1 MLVCDR
7 YVSCFESCWLARVGS
22 HHQKRG
28 QSMANTRTDSV
39 QDLSTPRTTASQPP
53 GRSRRLQ
60 PQRQTAAGVQR
71 YEMDRWFDRAVHGY
85 PTQQNDPFGSLAR
98 SFSGSGLWAP
108 RIEAFQ
114 RGDEFIVRAEL
125 PGLKKED
132 VRVNVT
138 DDSIVIE
145 GERRDEFENT
155 HGDVY
160 HTERSY
166 GSFYREVPLPEG
178 AISDKADASFKN
190 GVLEVKLKAPPSEV
204 RRGRSVDIKEG

>member
-1 MLVCDR
+1 
-7 YVSCFESCWLARVGS
+7 
-22 HHQKRG
+22 
-28 QSMANTRTDSV
+28 MANTRTDSV
-39 QDLSTPRTTASQPP
+39 QDLSTPRTTSSQQT

-60 PQRQTAAGVQR
+60 PERQTAAGVQR
-71 YEMDRWFDRAVHGY
+71 YGGEPMSNPFQFFRRMTEEMDRWFDRAVHGY
-85 PTQQNDPFGSLAR
+85 PTQQNEPFGSLTR
-98 SFSGSGLWAP
+98 SLSGSAFWAP

-178 AISDKADASFKN
+178 AISDKADASFKH

>member
-1 MLVCDR
+1 MGNVQ
-7 YVSCFESCWLARVGS
+7 
-22 HHQKRG
+22 QKRG
-28 QSMANTRTDSV
+28 HEMADTRSDSVPV
-39 QDLSTPRTTASQPP
+39 QDLSSQQHSSRHTTRSQ
-53 GRSRRLQ
+53 RLQ
-60 PQRQTAAGVQR
+60 PRRQNTAEVQR
-71 YEMDRWFDRAVHGY
+71 YGGEPLPNPFNLFRRMTEEMDRWFDRAVNGY
-85 PTQQNDPFGSLAR
+85 PTQQNDPLGSLAR
-98 SFSGSGLWAP
+98 SFSGSAFWAP

-178 AISDKADASFKN
+178 AISDKADASFRN
-190 GVLEVKLKAPPSEV
+190 GVLEVKLQAPPHEV
-204 RRGRSVDIKEG
+204 RRGRSVEVKEG

>member
-1 MLVCDR
+1 M
-7 YVSCFESCWLARVGS
+7 GS
-22 HHQKRG
+22 PHQKG
-28 QSMANTRTDSV
+28 VIQMANTRSDSV
-39 QDLSTPRTTASQPP
+39 QDLSTSQTSSQQQT
-53 GRSRRLQ
+53 GRSRRTQ
-60 PQRQTAAGVQR
+60 PQRQTTAGVQR
-71 YEMDRWFDRAVHGY
+71 YGGEPLSNPFQLFRRMTDEMDRWFDRAVHGY
-85 PTQQNDPFGSLAR
+85 QTQQNDPFGSLAR
-98 SFSGSGLWAP
+98 SFGGSAMWAP

-166 GSFYREVPLPEG
+166 GSFYREIPLPEG
-178 AISDKADASFKN
+178 AISDKADASFRN

-204 RRGRSVDIKEG
+204 RRGRSVEIKEG

>member
-1 MLVCDR
+1 
-7 YVSCFESCWLARVGS
+7 
-22 HHQKRG
+22 
-28 QSMANTRTDSV
+28 MANTRTDSV
-39 QDLSTPRTTASQPP
+39 QDLSTPRTTSSQHT
-53 GRSRRLQ
+53 GGSRRLQ
-60 PQRQTAAGVQR
+60 PQRQASIGVQR
-71 YEMDRWFDRAVHGY
+71 YGGEPMSNPFQFFRRMTEEMDRWFDRAVHGY

-98 SFSGSGLWAP
+98 SLSGSGLWAP

-178 AISDKADASFKN
+178 AISDKTDASFKN

>member
-1 MLVCDR
+1 
-7 YVSCFESCWLARVGS
+7 
-22 HHQKRG
+22 
-28 QSMANTRTDSV
+28 MANTRTETV
-39 QDLSTPRTTASQPP
+39 QDLSTPRTSPQQQS

-60 PQRQTAAGVQR
+60 PQRQTSIGVQR
-71 YEMDRWFDRAVHGY
+71 YGGEPLSNPFQFFRRMTDEMDRWFDRALNGY
-85 PTQQNDPFGSLAR
+85 PTQQNEPLGSLTR
-98 SFSGSGLWAP
+98 PFSGSAFWAP

-178 AISDKADASFKN
+178 AISDKADASFKH

>member
-1 MLVCDR
+1 
-7 YVSCFESCWLARVGS
+7 
-22 HHQKRG
+22 
-28 QSMANTRTDSV
+28 MANTRTETV
-39 QDLSTPRTTASQPP
+39 QDLSTPRTSPQQQS

-60 PQRQTAAGVQR
+60 PQRQTSIGVQR
-71 YEMDRWFDRAVHGY
+71 YGGEPLSNPFQFFRRMTDEMDRWFDRALNGY
-85 PTQQNDPFGSLAR
+85 PTQQNEPFGSPTRA
-98 SFSGSGLWAP
+98 FSGSAFWAP

-178 AISDKADASFKN
+178 AISDKADASFKH

>member
-1 MLVCDR
+1 
-7 YVSCFESCWLARVGS
+7 
-22 HHQKRG
+22 
-28 QSMANTRTDSV
+28 MADTRSDSV
-39 QDLSTPRTTASQPP
+39 QDLSAQQNHSQQ
-53 GRSRRLQ
+53 GRRSRRLQ
-60 PQRQTAAGVQR
+60 PQRQTSAAVQR
-71 YEMDRWFDRAVHGY
+71 YGGDSLPNPFHLLRRMTDEMDRWFDRALNGY
-85 PTQQNDPFGSLAR
+85 STQQGNPVESLAR
-98 SFSGSGLWAP
+98 QFNTSGLWAP

-125 PGLKKED
+125 PGLKKDD

-166 GSFYREVPLPEG
+166 GSFYREIPLPEG

-190 GVLEVKLKAPPSEV
+190 GVLEVKLQAPPNEV
-204 RRGRSVDIKEG
+204 RRGRSVEIKEG